1 MHPNMIVMAKHF
13 IKVGAEAFWRLLRPR
28 KSSGS
33 EMMCSR
39 SFDLLPPEMIQH
51 IASFLPASSAAALA
65 LCNHGLSGALGE
77 HQWNLLRSDPDERAV
92 FLQCLE
98 RDLPEHLFCDR
109 CAKLHLHRGP
119 GVFIRRHQCSTID
132 RINGTT
138 QYYHSRFQ
146 FEHVQM
152 AMKLHR
158 SGRDTK
164 GYLAQLAPVDT
175 TIRGTHNLYLFEA
188 RIVAHEFFVRIQ
200 HWLFIPGN
208 KAVQVPKYAFKVCH
222 HLRTDDFQSP
232 TRPANKLISMLSCR
246 IAHLNDKREQTS
258 CERCSGLSRCDY
270 CPTDFRVDFK
280 SFAGRG
286 TAVIV
291 TKWMN
296 LGAGRARSDPKWQT
310 HLRNID
316 DSMVLKEMF
325 CSDPARRHSALQ
337 RFLSESEGPFEFEA
351 GSICA
356 TFEQKA
362 DFTFDSLVTSK
373 QISKLLAGGRHH

>member
-1 MHPNMIVMAKHF
+1 MAKYF
-13 IKVGAEAFWRLLRPR
+13 TKVGAKAFWRLLRPR
-28 KSSGS
+28 TSSGS
-33 EMMCSR
+33 EMLCSR
-39 SFDLLPPEMIQH
+39 SFYLLPPEMIQH

-65 LCNHGLSGALGE
+65 LCNHDLSGALGE
-77 HQWNLLRSDPDERAV
+77 HQWNLLRSDPDERAL

-98 RDLPEHLFCDR
+98 RDLPEHLFCDC

-119 GVFIRRHQCSTID
+119 GVFIRRHQCSNTDGID
-132 RINGTT
+132 GTT
-138 QYYHSRFQ
+138 QYYHPQFR

-175 TIRGTHNLYLFEA
+175 TIRGTYNIYLFEA

-208 KAVQVPKYAFKVCH
+208 KAVRVPKYVFRVCH
-222 HLRTDDFQSP
+222 HLTTDDFQSP
-232 TRPANKLISMLSCR
+232 TKPANKLISTLSCR
-246 IAHLNDKREQTS
+246 IAHLNDKQEQTS

-286 TAVIV
+286 TAIIV

-296 LGAGRARSDPKWQT
+296 LGAGRARSDPKWRT

-325 CSDPARRHSALQ
+325 CSDPARQLSALR
-337 RFLSESEGPFEFEA
+337 RFHSESDGPFEFEA

-356 TFEQKA
+356 AFERNT
-362 DFTFDSLVTSK
+362 DFTFDSLVTPK
-373 QISKLLAGGRHH
+373 HISKLLAGGRHH

>member
-1 MHPNMIVMAKHF
+1 MRPNMISIAKYS
-13 IKVGAEAFWRLLRPR
+13 IKVGAKAFWRLLRPR

-33 EMMCSR
+33 EMLCSR

-51 IASFLPASSAAALA
+51 IASFMLASSAAALA

-98 RDLPEHLFCDR
+98 RDLPEHLFCDH

-164 GYLAQLAPVDT
+164 GYHAHLAPADT
-175 TIRGTHNLYLFEA
+175 TIRGPHNLYIFEA
-188 RIVAHEFFVRIQ
+188 RIVAHEFFVRI
-200 HWLFIPGN
+200 
-208 KAVQVPKYAFKVCH
+208 
-222 HLRTDDFQSP
+222 
-232 TRPANKLISMLSCR
+232 
-246 IAHLNDKREQTS
+246 
-258 CERCSGLSRCDY
+258 
-270 CPTDFRVDFK
+270 
-280 SFAGRG
+280 
-286 TAVIV
+286 
-291 TKWMN
+291 
-296 LGAGRARSDPKWQT
+296 
-310 HLRNID
+310 
-316 DSMVLKEMF
+316 
-325 CSDPARRHSALQ
+325 
-337 RFLSESEGPFEFEA
+337 
-351 GSICA
+351 
-356 TFEQKA
+356 
-362 DFTFDSLVTSK
+362 
-373 QISKLLAGGRHH
+373 

>member
-1 MHPNMIVMAKHF
+1 MIVMAKYF
-13 IKVGAEAFWRLLRPR
+13 IKVAFWRLLRPR

-33 EMMCSR
+33 ELLCSR
-39 SFDLLPPEMIQH
+39 PFNLLPPEIIQH

-65 LCNHGLSGALGE
+65 LCNHDLSGALGE

-98 RDLPEHLFCDR
+98 CDLPEHLFCDR
-109 CAKLHLHRGP
+109 CTKLHLHYGP
-119 GVFIRRHQCSTID
+119 AVIGRHQCSAID
-132 RINGTT
+132 RIDGTT
-138 QYYHSRFQ
+138 DYYHSQFQ

-175 TIRGTHNLYLFEA
+175 TIRGIHNLYLFEA
-188 RIVAHEFFVRIQ
+188 RIVAHEFLVRIQ

-208 KAVQVPKYAFKVCH
+208 KAVQVPKYAFGVCH
-222 HLRTDDFQSP
+222 HLTTEDFQSAA
-232 TRPANKLISMLSCR
+232 RRANKLTSILSCR

-286 TAVIV
+286 TAIIV

-296 LGAGRARSDPKWQT
+296 LGAGRVSSDPKWRT

-325 CSDPARRHSALQ
+325 CSDPARRLSAVR
-337 RFLSESEGPFEFEA
+337 RFISESDGPFEFET

-356 TFEQKA
+356 AFEQKA

-373 QISKLLAGGRHH
+373 DISKLLAGGRHH